1 MMNCKKIASLA
12 LACAAALG
20 AHASTEY
27 NVRGTVFQTDTLFH
41 AMLGPGT
48 SQTSLLMRSADRRQM
63 YVYYAKIDLTNP
75 YISFSTVMGQD
86 HIAGTETVR
95 SMSERKS
102 RPGARYFLGV
112 NGDFFYTSGNTSRGE
127 SKIGIPIGPCVV
139 DGEIYK
145 ANTNTNYTQFVLDAQ
160 NRNPIIGCTKFSGSM
175 KNAAGTK
182 VNVGGVN
189 LVGPG
194 SGNRVIIYNSHF
206 FAGTDL
212 PAGDA
217 EITMKLAEGESF
229 VFGKSFKMVATGTAS
244 TAGDMDIPADGFVI
258 HGQGTGNDFVNS
270 LKEGDEVTV
279 EFHAKID
286 GKEVYPHTMMSSW
299 PNSLHNGE
307 VTETEWMLEEFGTN
321 QPVTAVAIADEGK
334 TIMFLTID
342 GRSPIS
348 SGARTT
354 EIADLLRLLG
364 ATDAVNMDSGGSST
378 FYSSSL
384 GVRNVPS
391 DGSERPDGNGIFA
404 VYTAPDDS
412 TIASIAFVDWVAKV
426 PKYGIYRPKFYG
438 YNQYGLL
445 IDTDLK
451 GVTLSCPEKVG
462 HIQNDSIF
470 FGDGAGDGL
479 ITAHYG
485 DITATVPVQIFG
497 EGENIKFKND
507 SIITDTYR
515 PYVVEVT
522 NTVGDITMP
531 IHSSVLSW
539 SSSDESVV
547 SIDAETGELR
557 GVKDGEAFVY
567 GTIGEM
573 TDTMKV
579 VVERPTAH
587 AMPMDPGLD
596 ISTWKISQTGGK
608 NAVTEVHGDGFTY
621 TYTGASG
628 RSPKILLT
636 KQMRLWSIPDAI
648 RIRFNP
654 GEAPVT
660 NVVLGLRPNGQKIS
674 YQTLTPDTLVAGKMI
689 TLDLPTA
696 AWIDADDMMNY
707 PITLSTIQLNMGTSA
722 TGKQFTIDFDGFETI
737 YNVIPGAKKG
747 DVNGDDAV
755 NVTDVT
761 ALINKILGIAEYA
774 DDVCDIDASGTVNV
788 SDVTALINM
797 ILGL

>member
-1 MMNCKKIASLA
+1 MKKIALM
-12 LACAAALG
+12 ALG
-20 AHASTEY
+20 CVAAMAAHASTQY
-27 NVRGTVFQTDTLFH
+27 NVRGTEYQADTLFH

-48 SQTSLLMRSADRRQM
+48 SQTSLLMRSAEGRQM

-86 HIAGTETVR
+86 SFAGTETVR

-112 NGDFFYTSGNTSRGE
+112 NGDFFYTSGTTRRGDSRA
-127 SKIGIPIGPCVV
+127 GIPIGPCVV

-145 ANTNTNYTQFVLDAQ
+145 ANTNTNYTQFVLDANKQ
-160 NRNPIIGCTKFSGSM
+160 NPIIGCTKFSGLATSASG
-175 KNAAGTK
+175 KTCG
-182 VNVGGVN
+182 VDGVN
-189 LVGPG
+189 LVNPSG
-194 SGNRVIIYNSHF
+194 GNRLIIYNKHF
-206 FAGTDL
+206 FPYTDT
-212 PAGDA
+212 PAGSA
-217 EITMKLAEGESF
+217 EIAMKLADGESF
-229 VFGKSFKMVATGTAS
+229 VFGKPFKMVATAAPS

-258 HGQGTGNDFVNS
+258 YGLGASADFVKS
-270 LKEGDEVTV
+270 LKEGDEITV
-279 EFHAKID
+279 EFHAHID
-286 GKEVYPHTMMSSW
+286 GKEVFPHTMMSSW

-307 VTETEWMLEEFGTN
+307 VTDTEYLLEEFGSN

-438 YNQYGLL
+438 YNKYGLL
-445 IDTDLK
+445 IDTDLH
-451 GVTLSCPEKVG
+451 GVTLTCPESVG
-462 HIQNDSIF
+462 HVQQDSLF

-485 DITATVPVQIFG
+485 DMTATVPVQIFG
-497 EGENIKFKND
+497 NADGIKFKND
-507 SIITDTYR
+507 SIITDGFND
-515 PYVVEVT
+515 YVVEVT

-539 SSSDESVV
+539 TSSDESVV
-547 SIDAETGELR
+547 AIDAETGKLR
-557 GVKDGEAFVY
+557 GVNDGEAYVY
-567 GTIGEM
+567 GTVGDI
-573 TDTMKV
+573 TDTLKV

-587 AMPMDPGLD
+587 VMPIDPNMDLA
-596 ISTWKISQTGGK
+596 TWKISQTGGK
-608 NAVTEVHGDGFTY
+608 NAVSEAHGNGFTY

-628 RSPKILLT
+628 RSPKIVLT
-636 KQMRLWSIPDAI
+636 KNIRLWSLPDAI
-648 RIRFNP
+648 RVRFNP
-654 GEAPVT
+654 GEAPVK
-660 NVVLGLRPNGQKIS
+660 NVVLSLRPNGQKVM
-674 YQTLTPDTLVAGKMI
+674 YQTLTPDTLIAGKMI
-689 TLDLPTA
+689 ELELPTA
-696 AWIDADDMMNY
+696 SWIDAADMQNF
-707 PITLSTIQLNMGTSA
+707 PIMLNNIQLNMGTSK
-722 TGKQFTIDFDGFETI
+722 TGQKYTIDFDGFETV
-737 YNVIPGAKKG
+737 YNAIPEDKKG
-747 DVNGDDAV
+747 DINGDGVV
-755 NVTDVT
+755 NVSDVT
-761 ALINKILGIAEYA
+761 ALINKILTLSVYPDA
-774 DDVCDIDASGTVNV
+774 VCDINGDGEVNV

-797 ILGL
+797 ILK

>member
-1 MMNCKKIASLA
+1 MKKQVAILA
-12 LACAAALG
+12 LACAAAFG
-20 AHASTEY
+20 AQASTQY
-27 NVRGTVFQTDTLFH
+27 NVRGTVYQTDTLFH

-48 SQTSLLMRSADRRQM
+48 SQTSLLMRSEAGRQM

-75 YISFSTVMGQD
+75 YISFSTVMGKDQL
-86 HIAGTETVR
+86 AGTETVR

-127 SKIGIPIGPCVV
+127 SKIGIPIGPCIV

-145 ANTNTNYTQFVLDAQ
+145 ANTNSSYTQFVLDANNQ
-160 NRNPIIGCTKFSGSM
+160 NPIIGSTKFSGSVT
-175 KNAAGTK
+175 NAAGTK
-182 VNVGGVN
+182 ISVGGVN
-189 LVGPG
+189 LLNP
-194 SGNRVIIYNSHF
+194 SLSNRVIIYNSHF
-206 FAGTDL
+206 FSGTDL
-212 PAGDA
+212 PSGDA
-217 EITMKLAEGESF
+217 EIAMRLADGESF
-229 VFGKSFKMVATGTAS
+229 VFGKPFKMVATGAPS
-244 TAGDMDIPADGFVI
+244 TAGDMNIPADGFVI
-258 HGQGTGNDFVNS
+258 HGQGTGNDFVKA
-270 LKEGDEVTV
+270 LKEGDEITV

-286 GKEVYPHTMMSSW
+286 GKEIYPHTMMSSW

-307 VTETEWMLEEFGTN
+307 VTETEYLLEEFGTN
-321 QPVTAVAIADEGK
+321 QPVTAVAIADGGK

-342 GRSPIS
+342 GRSPLS

-438 YNQYGLL
+438 YNKYGLL
-445 IDTDLK
+445 IDTDLH
-451 GVTLSCPEKVG
+451 GVTISCPESVG
-462 HIQNDSIF
+462 HVQQDSVF

-485 DITATVPVQIFG
+485 DMTATVPVQIFG
-497 EGENIKFKND
+497 EGEGIKFKND
-507 SIITDTYR
+507 SIVNDTYR
-515 PYVVEVT
+515 DYVVEVT

-531 IHSSVLSW
+531 IHSSVLTW

-547 SIDAETGELR
+547 KIDAETGALR
-557 GVKDGEAFVY
+557 GVTDGEAYVY
-567 GTIGEM
+567 GTIGEF

-579 VVERPTAH
+579 IVERPTAH
-587 AMPMDPGLD
+587 VMPMDPGLD
-596 ISTWKISQTGGK
+596 VSTWKISQTGGK
-608 NAVTEVHGDGFTY
+608 NAVSTAHGDGFTY

-628 RSPKILLT
+628 RSPKIVLT
-636 KQMRLWSIPDAI
+636 KTIRLWSLPDAI

-654 GEAPVT
+654 GEAPVS
-660 NVVLGLRPNGQKIS
+660 NVVLGLRPNGQKMS
-674 YQTLTPDTLVAGKMI
+674 YQTLTPDTVIAGKMI
-689 TLDLPTA
+689 QLELPTSS
-696 AWIDADDMMNY
+696 WIDADDMMNY
-707 PITLSTIQLNMGTSA
+707 PIVLSTIQLNMGTST
-722 TGKQFTIDFDGFETI
+722 TGKEYTIDFDGFELV
-737 YNVIPGAKKG
+737 YDAVVDEKKG
-747 DVNGDDAV
+747 DVDGNG
-755 NVTDVT
+755 
-761 ALINKILGIAEYA
+761 E
-774 DDVCDIDASGTVNV
+774 VNV
-788 SDVTALINM
+788 SDVTALINKILSLADFSDTVCDINADGVVNVSDVTALINI